1 MTYMSIEVKIEEH
14 VSANALFKLKSL
26 DFEVW
31 GLPEDDA
38 ARTIY
43 VTSDIIAVVTPPF
56 ADTREGERLGQ
67 FRAWLDGFIEGNDL
81 SVAEDP
87 DRKPPDA
94 MLARVKPVEDE
105 FWSIRVTDPHDTPDI
120 RSFGAFSDL
129 DTLIALTWIM
139 REDIEDFDE
148 EVIDAMATWDDYFS
162 PARPHRGASLD
173 EYLSTCHPV

>member
-1 MTYMSIEVKIEEH
+1 MTYMSIEKMIADH
-14 VSANALFKLKSL
+14 VSAKVLFKLKSL

-43 VTSDIIAVVTPPF
+43 VSADIMAVVMPPF
-56 ADTREGERLGQ
+56 ADTGDGLRLGE

-105 FWSIRVTDPHDTPDI
+105 FWSIRVTSPEDSPGI
-120 RSFGAFSDL
+120 RSFGAFSNL
-129 DTLIALTWIM
+129 DEFIALTWIM
-139 REDIEDFDE
+139 REGIDNFDE
-148 EVIDAMATWDDYFS
+148 EVTSTIEVWDDYFD
-162 PARPHRGASLD
+162 PEEPHRGDSLN
-173 EYLSTCHPV
+173 EYLTTCRAV